1 MLKEMIAARIAN
13 GPLEEVSAHCDGPCG
28 VYDPASARIAAEAA
42 LSMTKKIL
50 ALAPPDMGDPKSMA
64 AYLNTFSRYVAI
76 KEEQAHIAKSELLVL
91 WTDYFKPV
99 HLAAYPN
106 LHDLLES
113 RQALLRGQ
121 SGSEPGPR
129 QRIDGRHS
137 GNSQHLLGHKEPGR
151 DLLHGFLIP
160 VVVAEMQ
167 R

>member
-106 LHDLLES
+106 LHDTFWKAAKLCSAVKVEVNLDHANELMAAIQEIHNIFWATKS
-113 RQALLRGQ
+113 RDVTYYTA
-121 SGSEPGPR
+121 S
-129 QRIDGRHS
+129 
-137 GNSQHLLGHKEPGR
+137 
-151 DLLHGFLIP
+151 
-160 VVVAEMQ
+160 
-167 R
+167 